1 MTTAALTVSAG
12 NSLPAPVEPDGDHG
26 IIRVGK
32 EKPSH
37 GQSLIEMSH

>member
-1 MTTAALTVSAG
+1 MTTAALTVSAS
-12 NSLPAPVEPDGDHG
+12 NSSPTPVEPDGDHG

-32 EKPSH
+32 KKPSH